1 MNGQMKKRKCCVC
14 QCHHLVFDTPEEEK
28 AYWEAKR
35 KKENEEDA
43 KALKYLG
50 LFLVTGFLGYN
61 LTTWLMAHL

>member
-35 KKENEEDA
+35 KKEDEEEA
-43 KALKYLG
+43 KALKSLALLCGLILLG
-50 LFLVTGFLGYN
+50 LTVSHWLGY
-61 LTTWLMAHL
+61 LK